1 MEAAPTRAREQGRGS
16 HAQRSPP
23 PNLARW
29 RGQPDASKK
38 PFALPMIPQGAGRP
52 ERRPRIRRRTSL
64 PSFLPLSLA

>member
-29 RGQPDASKK
+29 RGQPDASKN
-38 PFALPMIPQGAGRP
+38 PRTPPILW
-52 ERRPRIRRRTSL
+52 ERREKRGPTSL
-64 PSFLPLSLA
+64 PLPV